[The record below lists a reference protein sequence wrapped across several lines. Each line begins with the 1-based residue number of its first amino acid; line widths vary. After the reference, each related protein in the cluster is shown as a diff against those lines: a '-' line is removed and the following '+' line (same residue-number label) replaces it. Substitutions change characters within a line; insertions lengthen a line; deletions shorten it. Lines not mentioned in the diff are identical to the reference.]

1 MRTPSEVSFPSD
13 APLHKSAKGC
23 GPVKAVFLVGFMGAG
38 KTSVGRALAAALGW
52 RFVDLDTRVVARSG
66 RSVAEIFERDG
77 ELAFRKM
84 EHDELRGLLTEL
96 DTSNTVVSLG
106 GGAWMQPA
114 NTALLRES
122 SLPVLFL
129 DAPVEEL
136 WQRCLPEQKT
146 RPLLQSEEAF
156 RELYAARR
164 KAYAEGTV
172 LVDTQ
177 ERSIEQVA
185 SQIRLLLGL
194 AGTSATT

>member
-1 MRTPSEVSFPSD
+1 MTTPSDVSHPSN
-13 APLHKSAKGC
+13 APLHKSGAGC
-23 GPVKAVFLVGFMGAG
+23 GPVQAVFLVGFMGAG

-52 RFVDLDTRVVARSG
+52 RFVDLDTRVAARSG